1 MRVFFYLGK
10 STSLYVLNLILNYRM
25 FVVIWLF
32 LARREAYK
40 FVAPCIAWIAQ
51 RRRNSSWQYFYISL
65 GFPHPVWRQ
74 GAFSTWLQILWCTIM
89 FCSWKADVFIHRLSN
104 NVYYRW
110 IAIGFSDNW
119 KRTASTRQRS
129 IEQVAGNPRCMG
141 KIYHRNSDAAITA
154 TWNPARATKKTSSY
168 IERPLNPRV
177 NKHGNKAKWLW
188 NTRLS

>member
-1 MRVFFYLGK
+1 MRGFFYLSK
-10 STSLYVLNLILNYRM
+10 STSLYDLNLILNYRM

-40 FVAPCIAWIAQ
+40 FVAPYIAWIAQ
-51 RRRNSSWQYFYISL
+51 RRRNSSWQYSYI
-65 GFPHPVWRQ
+65 
-74 GAFSTWLQILWCTIM
+74 ILWCTIM